1 MRKKIQKKK
10 RKFRNTMTRT
20 MNRSMTWCDILML
33 MIVKMTNNNQKRRF
47 FRSIYI
53 VATRYFYKRTICLK
67 NNLVVLMNLLKK
79 FERQIDLFIT
89 RRAFNVAW
97 HDVIYIHIYIA
108 QFVIMQISQTRQKTR
123 ARKNI
128 IQNVKIAHE
137 LLSFTFCQ
145 MFSKRT
151 SFKKCLIF
159 MIEKISETKKTIVK
173 IFSDM
178 IIKLLIY
185 KCRDDRHQ
193 LLRRKN

>member
-1 MRKKIQKKK
+1 
-10 RKFRNTMTRT
+10 MTRT

-33 MIVKMTNNNQKRRF
+33 TIVKMTNNNQKRRL

-53 VATRYFYKRTICLK
+53 VATKYLYKKTIWLK
-67 NNLVVLMNLLKK
+67 SNFVVLINLLKK
-79 FERQIDLFIT
+79 SERQIDLFIT
-89 RRAFNVAW
+89 RRASNVAW
-97 HDVIYIHIYIA
+97 HDVIYIHIYIV

-137 LLSFTFCQ
+137 FLSFTFCQ
-145 MFSKRT
+145 MFSKKT

-159 MIEKISETKKTIVK
+159 MIEKIPETRKTIVK
-173 IFSDM
+173 IFNDM
-178 IIKLLIY
+178 IIKLLTY

-193 LLRRKN
+193 FLRRKD